1 MEALEE
7 LYLTRRTR
15 GWSLQV
21 YDYTSNV
28 WRDGEEAF
36 REAGTYEKAVLK
48 GPGTRPIRIRVVPTG
63 GGEISMDAAS
73 AREMGTWRALGIELK
88 GRHLQLIDSLLE
100 AHEGAVTVEELVT
113 LLRDSRDS
121 LADEVLEALSA
132 LLPLGGGGP

>member
-100 AHEGAVTVEELVT
+100 A
-113 LLRDSRDS
+113 
-121 LADEVLEALSA
+121 LSA